1 MSKKHAE
8 GQYKADE
15 LKKWLNEERT
25 AGQMY
30 AELLT
35 LVVANYDGGNK
46 QFYENYKM
54 WRNGL
59 FDATVRNNV
68 KANDFELTP
77 AKQMERIMKLLPK
90 RESLKAT
97 VLHSEMRNVNLASAN
112 AYNSYS
118 SRSDV
123 AEVYAA
129 YLLYGYSEVKLFDKA
144 VEYDNSLKK
153 YHDIKEKILIQ
164 LENMIIQ
171 AAPYTGPKL
180 VTFTVASKNDKYLD
194 DDIENTR
201 KEDIIA
207 RFRLACG
214 RKDTRMTYKLLGELR
229 QVEPEGIDYYEG
241 YADYSDEQYEDAIH
255 YLQKVE
261 EKSFYYPQAV
271 TLLMEC
277 YAMLG
282 DEEGFLN
289 VLRRCQSNQI
299 SFDYISYVTQL
310 LIDNAEK
317 CADDIYSQV
326 STLKYSKDPDNNF
339 RGTVRRNAYQAMI
352 DGTNLL
358 QEFEAYKQLNENTLL
373 SEAQIYQLEKCNK
386 KIHFLFLGQDFFYV
400 GKNKDA
406 MTYENTIEEIEGGI
420 MNLIRDKYMGQDNVA
435 PTAPNITLEDQLFS
449 FDAFYMLGLYE
460 AFHLQVGY
468 HLEWFK
474 AMSFLD
480 KVTVL
485 LKKAYVEG
493 MAMKN
498 PNAELMEFVKTT
510 YLDVDDENQDN
521 LINAKMRAVL
531 SNDCYVAFKA
541 AEWQF
546 MKSKEDDY
554 GWKDAG
560 MISLSYFR
568 IVEMTINERII
579 RPLSILLEWHPRAL
593 LHSERENMSSREK
606 NRYNEKWGKIV
617 NTIYEVSKGS
627 DKGMMLGDLEKMF
640 TNIGS
645 NYDSNDSIAVLI
657 REKTESLL
665 NDIGKEMIF
674 NQLYLENALSGDN
687 RTKYRNPPAHC
698 KYLSYDVAVECRQ
711 YSCDLLYE
719 LNTFM
724 K

>member
-8 GQYKADE
+8 GQYKTEE
-15 LKKWLNEERT
+15 LRTWLKEERT

-35 LVVANYDGGNK
+35 VVVANYDRGNHD
-46 QFYENYKM
+46 FYKTYQM

-59 FDATVRNNV
+59 FDAIGSGEKDN
-68 KANDFELTP
+68 ASELSP
-77 AKQMERIMKLLPK
+77 SKQMSRIMTLLPRRDEIK
-90 RESLKAT
+90 TT
-97 VLHSEMRNVNLASAN
+97 VLHREMKDVNLASAN
-112 AYNSYS
+112 AHNSYS
-118 SRSDV
+118 SRMDV
-123 AEVYAA
+123 GEIYAA
-129 YLLYGYSEVKLFDKA
+129 YMLYAYSELRIFAKA
-144 VEYDNSLKK
+144 SEYDNSLKR
-153 YHDIKEKILIQ
+153 YHEIKEKLLNQ
-164 LENMIIQ
+164 LEDMIIE
-171 AAPYTGPKL
+171 AAPFTGPKL
-180 VTFTVASKNDKYLD
+180 VTFSVSSNNNKYLD
-194 DDIENTR
+194 DNIENTR
-201 KEDIIA
+201 KEEIVT

-229 QVEPEGIDYYEG
+229 QVEPDGIDYYEG
-241 YADYSDEQYEDAIH
+241 YADYSDEQYVDAIH
-255 YLQKVE
+255 YLKKVE

-282 DEEGFLN
+282 DEDSFMGI
-289 VLRRCQSNQI
+289 LRQCQNSKI

-310 LIDNAEK
+310 LIENAEK
-317 CADDIYSQV
+317 CADDIYRQV
-326 STLKYSKDPDNNF
+326 SSLNYSKAPDNNF
-339 RGTVRRNAYQAMI
+339 RSTVRRNAYQAMI

-358 QEFEAYKQLNENTLL
+358 QEFEAYKKLNEKTLL
-373 SEAQIYQLEKCNK
+373 SENQIYQLEKCNK
-386 KIHFLFLGQDFFYV
+386 KIHFLFLGQDFFFV
-400 GKNKDA
+400 GNNKDA
-406 MTYENTIEEIEGGI
+406 MTYENTIKEIECGI
-420 MNLIRDKYMGQDNVA
+420 MNLIRDKYMGHDDIA
-435 PTAPNITLEDQLFS
+435 PTVPNVTFDDQLFS
-449 FDAFYMLGLYE
+449 FNAFYMLGLYE

-474 AMSFLD
+474 AMSVLD
-480 KVTVL
+480 KVAVI

-498 PNAELMEFVKTT
+498 PNAELMEYVKTT
-510 YLDVDDENQDN
+510 YLDVEDENQDD

-568 IVEMTINERII
+568 IVEMTINEKII
-579 RPLSILLEWHPRAL
+579 RPLSFMLEGQPRTL
-593 LHSERENMSSREK
+593 LHSQREDMSSREK

-617 NTIYEVSKGS
+617 NTIYEISKGS

-645 NYDSNDSIAVLI
+645 HYDSDDSIATLI
-657 REKTESLL
+657 RDKTEDLL
-665 NDIGKEMIF
+665 NDFGKEMIF
-674 NQLYLENALSGDN
+674 NQHYLENALSGDN

-698 KYLSYDVAVECRQ
+698 KYLTYDVAVECRKF
-711 YSCDLLYE
+711 SCDLLYE
-719 LNTFM
+719 LSTFM

>member
-1 MSKKHAE
+1 
-8 GQYKADE
+8 
-15 LKKWLNEERT
+15 
-25 AGQMY
+25 
-30 AELLT
+30 
-35 LVVANYDGGNK
+35 
-46 QFYENYKM
+46 M

-77 AKQMERIMKLLPK
+77 AKQMERIMKLLPR

-123 AEVYAA
+123 AEIYAA

-153 YHDIKEKILIQ
+153 YHDVKEKILLQ

-229 QVEPEGIDYYEG
+229 QVDPEGKDYYEG

-261 EKSFYYPQAV
+261 ENTFYYPQAV

-282 DEEGFLN
+282 DEEGFLK

-326 STLKYSKDPDNNF
+326 CTLKYSKDPDNNF
-339 RGTVRRNAYQAMI
+339 RGTVRWY
-352 DGTNLL
+352 
-358 QEFEAYKQLNENTLL
+358 EFAT
-373 SEAQIYQLEKCNK
+373 
-386 KIHFLFLGQDFFYV
+386 
-400 GKNKDA
+400 
-406 MTYENTIEEIEGGI
+406 GI
-420 MNLIRDKYMGQDNVA
+420 RGI
-435 PTAPNITLEDQLFS
+435 
-449 FDAFYMLGLYE
+449 
-460 AFHLQVGY
+460 
-468 HLEWFK
+468 
-474 AMSFLD
+474 
-480 KVTVL
+480 
-485 LKKAYVEG
+485 
-493 MAMKN
+493 
-498 PNAELMEFVKTT
+498 
-510 YLDVDDENQDN
+510 
-521 LINAKMRAVL
+521 
-531 SNDCYVAFKA
+531 
-541 AEWQF
+541 
-546 MKSKEDDY
+546 
-554 GWKDAG
+554 
-560 MISLSYFR
+560 
-568 IVEMTINERII
+568 
-579 RPLSILLEWHPRAL
+579 
-593 LHSERENMSSREK
+593 
-606 NRYNEKWGKIV
+606 
-617 NTIYEVSKGS
+617 
-627 DKGMMLGDLEKMF
+627 
-640 TNIGS
+640 
-645 NYDSNDSIAVLI
+645 
-657 REKTESLL
+657 
-665 NDIGKEMIF
+665 
-674 NQLYLENALSGDN
+674 
-687 RTKYRNPPAHC
+687 
-698 KYLSYDVAVECRQ
+698 
-711 YSCDLLYE
+711 
-719 LNTFM
+719 
-724 K
+724 